1 MVKNNNIA
9 IGKQVLTTTDYF
21 LFKQIEGNREK
32 NKLQL
37 SKLKKSISDN
47 YLFTIL
53 IVNENYEIIDGQ
65 HRFEIIKELGLPLNY
80 VICEGYGLNEVHV
93 LDQNQKT
100 WTISDY
106 MEGYANMGYSD
117 YIQYREFK
125 EKHGFHHQET
135 MLLLGTHFNDAR
147 TVSNFKKGLF
157 KIGSLKDAEAL
168 VKKILMIEPYY
179 QGIRRRTFMKAIVTL
194 LNCSL
199 FNFDEFMHKLNVQ
212 PTAMKDCTTAESYI
226 ELIEQIYNYHRRD
239 KVNLRFRAK

>member
-1 MVKNNNIA
+1 MGKNNNVYV
-9 IGKQVLTTTDYF
+9 GKEVLTTTDYF

-37 SKLKKSISDN
+37 SKLKKSMSDS

-65 HRFEIIKELGLPLNY
+65 HRFEVIKELGLPLNY
-80 VICEGYGLNEVHV
+80 VVCDGYGLNEVHV
-93 LDQNQKT
+93 LNQNQKT
-100 WTISDY
+100 WTVSDY

-125 EKHGFHHQET
+125 DKYGFHHQET
-135 MLLLGTHFNDAR
+135 MLLLGTRFNDAS
-147 TVSNFKKGLF
+147 TVNNFKKGLF
-157 KIGSLKDAEAL
+157 KIGSLKKAESL

-179 QGIRRRTFMKAIVTL
+179 SGIRRRTFMKAIITL

-212 PTAMKDCTTAESYI
+212 PTAMKDCTTSEAYI
-226 ELIEQIYNYHRRD
+226 ELIEQIYNYHRRY

>member
-93 LDQNQKT
+93 LNQNQKT

-117 YIQYREFK
+117 
-125 EKHGFHHQET
+125 
-135 MLLLGTHFNDAR
+135 
-147 TVSNFKKGLF
+147 
-157 KIGSLKDAEAL
+157 
-168 VKKILMIEPYY
+168 
-179 QGIRRRTFMKAIVTL
+179 
-194 LNCSL
+194 
-199 FNFDEFMHKLNVQ
+199 
-212 PTAMKDCTTAESYI
+212 
-226 ELIEQIYNYHRRD
+226 
-239 KVNLRFRAK
+239 